1 MYRKYNAHG
10 GAEWLGHEERGAGY
24 LQAFGSQAHAQLQ
37 SQLQLQRHV
46 QPKVSATAWT
56 HSPNTVFGLVL
67 FFFFFHNEKTYRLL
81 FQVLVHLLSSFLLC
95 VIA

>member
-10 GAEWLGHEERGAGY
+10 GAERLGHEERGAGY

-46 QPKVSATAWT
+46 QPKVSA
-56 HSPNTVFGLVL
+56 
-67 FFFFFHNEKTYRLL
+67 K
-81 FQVLVHLLSSFLLC
+81 
-95 VIA
+95 